1 MKMAVN
7 PLSVAVLGGML
18 ALASPAMA
26 DTIKLRIIETTDIH
40 TNVMD
45 YDYYKD
51 QPSQQI
57 GFSRAATLVKQAR
70 EEAVNSVLVD
80 NGDLIQG
87 SPMAVSYTHLTLP
100 TILRV

>member
-7 PLSVAVLGGML
+7 PISVAVLSGML
-18 ALASPAMA
+18 TLAGPAMA

-57 GFSRAATLVKQAR
+57 GLSRAATLVTGKIRSGKQR
-70 EEAVNSVLVD
+70 VGRQRRLNS
-80 NGDLIQG
+80 
-87 SPMAVSYTHLTLP
+87 
-100 TILRV
+100 R